1 MITHNIKIVKRKE
14 LEEIQGIENKK
25 VYLESFKKKFEDD
38 PQGQPSWKSAEDISG
53 IRVTDTNVFMDGGSW

>member
-14 LEEIQGIENKK
+14 LEEVQGIENKK
-25 VYLESFKKKFEDD
+25 VYLESFKEKFEDD
-38 PQGQPSWKSAEDISG
+38 PQGQPAWKSTENVSG